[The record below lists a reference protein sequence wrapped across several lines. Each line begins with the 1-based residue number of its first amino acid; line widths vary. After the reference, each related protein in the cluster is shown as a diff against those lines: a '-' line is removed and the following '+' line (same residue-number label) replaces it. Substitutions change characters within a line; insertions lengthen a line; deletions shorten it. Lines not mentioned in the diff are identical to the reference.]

1 MEEIIQPETTPI
13 VESNELLITETTVT
27 NLNSIRKW
35 TLFFSVLGFIM
46 IGFLGLG
53 FIAMLIASA
62 VSPVGGMMAIL
73 AVVYAI
79 IMAVYFFPVY
89 YLFKF
94 SNEMKRAMA
103 IRNQQSLEESFRLL
117 RLHFK
122 IVGIITI
129 VMLSL
134 YIVLIGLLATYGMY
148 FANLFSHSAGY

>member
-13 VESNELLITETTVT
+13 VESNELLITEATIT

-62 VSPVGGMMAIL
+62 VSPLGSMMAIL
-73 AVVYAI
+73 AVLYAI
-79 IMAVYFFPVY
+79 MMAVYFFPVY

-94 SNEMKRAMA
+94 SNEMKKATA
-103 IRNQQSLEESFRLL
+103 TRNQESIEESFRLL

-129 VMLSL
+129 VFLSL
-134 YIVLIGLLATYGMY
+134 YVILIALMATYGMY